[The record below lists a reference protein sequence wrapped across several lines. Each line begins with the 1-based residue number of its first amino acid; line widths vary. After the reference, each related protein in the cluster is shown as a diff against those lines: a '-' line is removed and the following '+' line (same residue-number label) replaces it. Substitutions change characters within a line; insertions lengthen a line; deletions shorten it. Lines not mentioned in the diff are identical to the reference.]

1 MPHIARRMA
10 DIEAFHVM
18 DILARARELEARGRD
33 IIHMEIGEPDFP
45 APAEVVEAGLA
56 ALREG
61 KTQYLPALG
70 LPALRE
76 ALSAS
81 YAAGYRPDARRVI
94 VTPGSSGA
102 LVLVFGVLLDPG
114 DEVLMS
120 DPGYPCNRHFARFYD
135 GQARLVPVGTESSF
149 QLTADLVDRH
159 WTPRTRAVLVS
170 SPSNPVGTM
179 VPDDEMRSLAS
190 VVRDR
195 GGVLIVD
202 EIYHGLTYGQD
213 ATSALAYGNDIF
225 VVNSF
230 SKYFGMT
237 GWRIGWTVAPADYVD
252 AIDRLAQNIF
262 LASGTVAQYA
272 ALAALSPAVRPELE
286 RRRDEFRARRDYLV
300 PALQRLGFD
309 VPVVPD
315 GAFYIY
321 AGCNRVANDSET
333 FARELLD
340 SAGVAITPGRDFGV
354 CEPERHV
361 RFSYANTLSRLK
373 EGVSRI
379 EKFLDGRRPLAR

>member
-1 MPHIARRMA
+1 MA

-321 AGCNRVANDSET
+321 AGCSRVANDSET